1 MALLDKL
8 HKLCSPAY
16 IYFII
21 SLFAIVFII
30 IQNVM
35 YGSRTRYCV
44 GSYECDVS
52 SSLLVFLFK
61 FLYVIFWTI
70 VLDALCK
77 YGYSRLSWF
86 LVVFPFL
93 LLAILIGLL
102 LLYKN

>member
-16 IYFII
+16 IYFMI
-21 SLFAIVFII
+21 SFFAIVFII
-30 IQNVM
+30 IQNVI
-35 YGSRTRYCV
+35 YGSGTRYCV

-52 SSLLVFLFK
+52 SSFLVFLFK